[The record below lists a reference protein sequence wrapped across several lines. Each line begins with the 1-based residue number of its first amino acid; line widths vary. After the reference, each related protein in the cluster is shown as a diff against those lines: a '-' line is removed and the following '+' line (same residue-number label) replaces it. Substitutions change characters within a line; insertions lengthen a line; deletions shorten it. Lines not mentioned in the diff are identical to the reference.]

1 MQLRLRARAVFVPLV
16 LLVLTPIAAAIGP
29 AMGAEP
35 TTGTIV
41 GTVLDANGAP
51 VAAATV
57 AAASPSGR
65 YQTTTNVRGRFVIL
79 GAVPDTYTISVQ
91 APGFQTALRS
101 GTLVLPGQSSSADFA
116 LQRGL
121 QTIGRV
127 STTTNA
133 FRVGAPSD
141 TFTVSRDAALA
152 HAPTSTTSGL
162 GAYTEG
168 TVQGAIAN
176 VPGVALDPFANAIL
190 RGGKVGD
197 TVFDYDAVPIPQG
210 LIAEPGGNVVG
221 AQLPT
226 TGIAATTVTMAGYG
240 AESDN
245 ALGGVVNQ
253 IPAVGTYP
261 GQSTL
266 ELGAGIGAQFQY
278 ANLLR
283 LGATPDLRWRY
294 AVAATSSSEYFPY
307 GNGVTFLPAE
317 AATYGLSLQTRAQY
331 SIESNVHYRA
341 SDRDDI
347 SVLGL
352 VGEAAYTQY
361 GTPFPGETVGFLD
374 GSVMQPDGSTATV
387 PFPGIANQNAAVSFS
402 SGVRGTYDII
412 KATWLHTGGSILS
425 RVQLYQSRYGSTAS
439 GPFWDENGFPDG
451 SISLVANQG
460 GKQTGLTYDGD
471 GVFGKNHLRFGAEY
485 RVTTSFLDQ
494 EVPTAGEFITSRP
507 TIDSYLAYVGDT
519 WNASNRLDLTGTAR
533 LTSAHNKPS
542 DGFAYDT
549 TALDP
554 HAGLSYRIGER
565 YAARIIFDHTTVAPL
580 PLEVDRFDSA
590 NIDANGNPAA
600 FVALAPETAND
611 MTYSIEGG
619 GRTQFRLTYYRE
631 LEQNLI
637 DVLPVNYRA
646 VVTSGLSPSAI
657 GIPTNIGQLRASGF
671 ELWLK
676 NGGFTF
682 DGNLQ
687 RSFSSSAS
695 QFAYN
700 DLNAPAIAAG
710 HLFPSGYQPNFTAD
724 LAYEAQLD
732 HGRIRVT
739 PSLSYESGY
748 PYGNGKMA
756 WIFNQATGKPQQ
768 VPNDNYVNPGANYY
782 FLQNPSRPYDP
793 ASNPYIA
800 TMGTNEGNDPNTLFT
815 MPQTLVNLHVE
826 GDITPRLTLILDVAN
841 VFNEISPTAYQVNA
855 YLIGPPGYK
864 GGNPYYEC
872 AYGQVLAGGVTSACG
887 SKLPQN
893 PPYTPYL
900 LGDGV
905 PTNDGQTQ
913 IVPWTY
919 GTAGYMPQSY
929 PLGRT
934 FQLRLRYRI

>member
-1 MQLRLRARAVFVPLV
+1 MQIRHCARRALMLIVALV
-16 LLVLTPIAAAIGP
+16 MAASA
-29 AMGAEP
+29 
-35 TTGTIV
+35 TS
-41 GTVLDANGAP
+41 P
-51 VAAATV
+51 VAAAEATTGTFVGTVVDTAGNPVAGARV

-65 YQTTTNVRGRFVIL
+65 YEATTDARGRFTML
-79 GAVPDTYTISVQ
+79 GVTPDTYVVSVE
-91 APGFQTALRS
+91 RS
-101 GTLVLPGQSSSADFA
+101 GYQATVRSGNLILPGQTATLTFQLESQLRS
-116 LQRGL
+116 
-121 QTIGRV
+121 IGHV
-127 STTTNA
+127 STVTGA
-133 FRVGAPSD
+133 FNVGAPAD
-141 TFTVSRDAALA
+141 TFTVRGPAALA
-152 HAPTSTTSGL
+152 HAPTSTGSGL

-176 VPGVALDPFANAIL
+176 VPGIILDPFANAIV
-190 RGGKVGD
+190 RGGKAGD
-197 TVFDYDAVPIPQG
+197 TVFDYDSIPIPQG

-226 TGIAATTVTMAGYG
+226 TGIASTTVTMAGYG
-240 AESDN
+240 SESDN
-245 ALGGVVNQ
+245 ALGGVVNE

-261 GQSTL
+261 GRSTL
-266 ELGAGIGAQFQY
+266 ELGEGIGAQFQY
-278 ANLLR
+278 ANVER

-307 GNGVTFLPAE
+307 GNGVTFLPSE
-317 AATYGLSLQTRAQY
+317 AATYGLSLQSRAQY
-331 SIESNVHYRA
+331 SVESNVHYRA

-347 SVLGL
+347 SLLGL
-352 VGEAAYTQY
+352 AGEAAYTQY
-361 GTPFPGETVGFLD
+361 GSPFRGETVGFLD
-374 GSVMQPDGSTATV
+374 GADANGNVV
-387 PFPGIANQNAAVSFS
+387 PYPGVANQNAPVTFS

-412 KATWLHTGGSILS
+412 KAAWLHTGGSILS
-425 RVQLYQSRYGSTAS
+425 RVQLYQSQFGSTAA

-460 GKQTGLTYDGD
+460 GRQTGLTYDGD
-471 GVFGKNHLRFGAEY
+471 GIFGRNHLRFGAEY

-494 EVPTAGEFITSRP
+494 DVPTADEFITSKP

-519 WNASNRLDLTGTAR
+519 WNATNRFDVTAAAR
-533 LTSAHNKPS
+533 LMSAHNKPS

-549 TALDP
+549 AALDP
-554 HAGLSYRIGER
+554 HVGLAYRIGDV
-565 YAARIIFDHTTVAPL
+565 YAVRVNFDHNTVAPL

-590 NIDANGNPAA
+590 NVDASGNRAP

-611 MTYSIEGG
+611 VTYSIEGG

-637 DVLPVNYRA
+637 DVLPVNYRG
-646 VVTSGLSPSAI
+646 VVSSGISPSAI
-657 GIPTNIGQLRASGF
+657 GIPTNIGQLKDSGF
-671 ELWLK
+671 ELWLR
-676 NGGFTF
+676 NGGLTF

-687 RSFSSSAS
+687 RAFSSSAS

-710 HLFPSGYQPNFTAD
+710 HLFPVGYQPNFTAD
-724 LAYEAQLD
+724 VSYELQLD
-732 HGRIRVT
+732 RHRIRVT

-756 WIFNQATGKPQQ
+756 WIFDPATGKPEQ

-782 FLQNPSRPYDP
+782 FLENPNLPYS
-793 ASNPYIA
+793 AATNPYIA

-815 MPQTLVNLHVE
+815 MPQTLVNLHIE
-826 GDITPRLTLILDVAN
+826 GDITPRLTVILDIAN
-841 VFNEISPTAYQVNA
+841 LFNEISPTAYQVNA

-864 GGNPYYEC
+864 GGNPNYES
-872 AYGQVLAGGVTSACG
+872 AYGAVLGTGM
-887 SKLPQN
+887 
-893 PPYTPYL
+893 PYT
-900 LGDGV
+900 LGNGV

-913 IVPWTY
+913 SVPWTY

-934 FQLRLRYRI
+934 VQIRLRYRM